1 VSGVLKSILKPKLLV
16 VGQIAKAKMLGKVKI
31 KDLPNLIG
39 IEMEPSAWVK
49 ITQNRVNLFAEA
61 TNDFQFIHV
70 NPERAAKTDFGGPI
84 VHGFLLLSLLPELNS
99 QHSITPE
106 NLLMSIN
113 YGSDKVRYLTPV
125 HVGKRIRSLQ
135 KIIDVKQKQS
145 DRWLIKKDIK
155 VEIEGEEKLALIAEM
170 LQMLIVK
177 P

>member
-1 VSGVLKSILKPKLLV
+1 
-16 VGQIAKAKMLGKVKI
+16 
-31 KDLPNLIG
+31 
-39 IEMEPSAWVK
+39 
-49 ITQNRVNLFAEA
+49 
-61 TNDFQFIHV
+61 
-70 NPERAAKTDFGGPI
+70 
-84 VHGFLLLSLLPELNS
+84 
-99 QHSITPE
+99 
-106 NLLMSIN
+106 MSIN